1 MKIVVNNY
9 YLINDKNKED
19 SYTLIKVIG
28 LDKYSDSVFYKVI
41 AIKEINSDDWSI
53 KRIFHSIQNWHV
65 PYKMLES
72 MITKEYTE
80 EEVVVEYFGLFLKR
94 ESDND

>member
-28 LDKYSDSVFYKVI
+28 LDKYSDSVHNKII
-41 AIKEINSDDWSI
+41 AIKEIHSDNWEI
-53 KRIFHSIQNWHV
+53 KKIFHSIQLWNI

-80 EEVVVEYFGLFLKR
+80 EEVVIEYFGLFLKR

>member
-1 MKIVVNNY
+1 
-9 YLINDKNKED
+9 
-19 SYTLIKVIG
+19 
-28 LDKYSDSVFYKVI
+28 
-41 AIKEINSDDWSI
+41 
-53 KRIFHSIQNWHV
+53 
-65 PYKMLES
+65 MLES